1 MRKINLNKHEIEL
14 YDGVDEMPVTRY
26 HKFTQLMV
34 LSAGVG
40 NDIAAVK
47 SKILGIKQML
57 DDKQPEKAKVELLN
71 LYQTFFFI
79 DTVTDPRSL
88 AMACCVHS
96 IDGKVVESIAGDT
109 LKDIAAQLDEWMTKA
124 ERDDIT
130 NSVKKKIETELAYY
144 FPEHTDTN
152 GEMLAL
158 LRREIEIRLKRI
170 TDNEDL
176 EQKHPELERV
186 RKRMRDINYD
196 NTRLYL
202 DYEKES
208 DVSFEQ
214 GCLAITGE
222 LHKDAKPMTVME
234 YHAAMKLLDERA
246 KEMEKARSKNH

>member
-47 SKILGIKQML
+47 SKILGVKQML

-88 AMACCVHS
+88 AMASCVHS
-96 IDGKVVESIAGDT
+96 IDGKVVESISEDT
-109 LKDIAAQLDEWMTKA
+109 LNDIAAQLDEWMTKA

-130 NSVKKKIETELAYY
+130 NSVKKKIETEIAYY

-152 GEMLAL
+152 GEMMAL

-186 RKRMRDINYD
+186 RRRMRDINYD

-208 DVSFEQ
+208 DVAFEH

-222 LHKDAKPMTVME
+222 LHKDAKQMTVME
-234 YHAAMKLLDERA
+234 YHAAMKLLEERA
-246 KEMEKARSKNH
+246 KDMEKARAKNH

>member
-47 SKILGIKQML
+47 SKLLGIKQML

-96 IDGKVVESIAGDT
+96 IDGKEVESISDDT
-109 LKDIAAQLDEWMTKA
+109 LNDIATLLDEWMTKA

-196 NTRLYL
+196 NTRLYT
-202 DYEKES
+202 DYERES

-222 LHKDAKPMTVME
+222 LHKDAKQMTVME

>member
-109 LKDIAAQLDEWMTKA
+109 LKDIAAQLDEWITKS
-124 ERDDIT
+124 ERDGKGKNGEDNIID
-130 NSVKKKIETELAYY
+130 SIKKKNRDRTGLLFSRAYR
-144 FPEHTDTN
+144 HK
-152 GEMLAL
+152 
-158 LRREIEIRLKRI
+158 RRASG
-170 TDNEDL
+170 T
-176 EQKHPELERV
+176 HAP
-186 RKRMRDINYD
+186 RD
-196 NTRLYL
+196 
-202 DYEKES
+202 
-208 DVSFEQ
+208 
-214 GCLAITGE
+214 
-222 LHKDAKPMTVME
+222 
-234 YHAAMKLLDERA
+234 
-246 KEMEKARSKNH
+246 

>member
-1 MRKINLNKHEIEL
+1 MRKVNVGKHEIEL

-34 LSAGVG
+34 ISAGVG

-47 SKILGIKQML
+47 SKIMSIKQML
-57 DDKQPEKAKVELLN
+57 DDEKPEKAKVELLN

-109 LKDIAAQLDEWMTKA
+109 LKDISAQIDEWMTKA
-124 ERDDIT
+124 ERDEIT

-158 LRREIEIRLKRI
+158 LRREIEIRINRI
-170 TDNEDL
+170 ANNEDL
-176 EQKHPELERV
+176 EKKNPELERV
-186 RKRMRDINYD
+186 RKRIRDINFD

-208 DVSFEQ
+208 DVAFEQ

-222 LHKDAKPMTVME
+222 LHKDAKLLTVME
-234 YHAAMKLLDERA
+234 YHAAMKLLEERA
-246 KEMEKARSKNH
+246 KEMEKARHK